1 MSQGVLVLLCQSF
14 CYNFSVIDAGY
25 ETCNMSSSW
34 FGSLFCGTTCAP
46 NYFDS
51 NIYYF
56 LAFKKNKK

>member
-34 FGSLFCGTTCAP
+34 FGSLFCGTSW
-46 NYFDS
+46 FGS
-51 NIYYF
+51 ISF
-56 LAFKKNKK
+56 WL